1 LIAKARAGELAW
13 DQEEWR
19 SIGGLEDDDVEAE
32 TETENKWAALDW
44 KSFLL
49 LAATDPRQFDAAL
62 RSRKIPILDK
72 LIANPLSFFVKLYFV
87 SALCTL
93 AVFGI
98 VATIAHFFS

>member
-1 LIAKARAGELAW
+1 MIAKARAGELAW

-62 RSRKIPILDK
+62 RSREIPILNEFFAK
-72 LIANPLSFFVKLYFV
+72 PPSFFIKLYFA
-87 SALCTL
+87 SALCAL
-93 AVFGI
+93 AIVGI
-98 VATIAHFFS
+98 VATIAHFLS